1 MAIEAGA
8 LPSMLRSRFDSSQD
22 VLQPLV
28 YQSQANDIGS
38 PSTGLARASEA
49 AYLLDKIHR
58 LLHQPSREYLLD
70 RQELDMTVETIAKL
84 QDATVQEVNGKTP
97 LYDIT
102 LVICYL

>member
-1 MAIEAGA
+1 MTIEAGA
-8 LPSMLRSRFDSSQD
+8 LPSMLRSRSDCSQD
-22 VLQPLV
+22 FLQPLV
-28 YQSQANDIGS
+28 YQSQVNENRS

-70 RQELDMTVETIAKL
+70 RQELDMTVETIARL
-84 QDATVQEVNGKTP
+84 QDATVQELNGKTP
-97 LYDIT
+97 LYIIT